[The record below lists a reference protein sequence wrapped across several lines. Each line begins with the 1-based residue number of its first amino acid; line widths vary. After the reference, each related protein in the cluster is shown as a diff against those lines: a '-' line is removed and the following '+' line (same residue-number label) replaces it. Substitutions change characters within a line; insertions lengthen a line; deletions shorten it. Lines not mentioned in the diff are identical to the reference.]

1 MFKNIAIYSSI
12 KSKKISQLSD
22 QVDIQSDDSK
32 SFEVGISEGVQLGDG
47 SP

>member
-1 MFKNIAIYSSI
+1 MDDDSQMGV
-12 KSKKISQLSD
+12 QLSD